1 MNLLTQNS
9 KLKKTSKHFNK
20 RVFNFGLPAYKSST
34 GKVVCRM
41 ADQCIKFCYAKKGAY
56 IWSNVSPAFEKRLQI
71 SMQDNFV
78 DLMVAEIKKKKVDY
92 VRVHDSGDY
101 YDKRYLA
108 KWFKIAELL
117 PNVRFYSYTN
127 EVGMIKNLE
136 SIPKNY
142 DFIFS
147 DSGKQKDLINKKASE
162 VMTKNPKVVKEDTLV
177 GEALNIMNSK
187 KITILCVQQ
196 KNKKNNNEKFFYK
209 SSLILPLKIPNNCKA
224 N

>member
-1 MNLLTQNS
+1 MLND
-9 KLKKTSKHFNK
+9 
-20 RVFNFGLPAYKSST
+20 A
-34 GKVVCRM
+34 
-41 ADQCIKFCYAKKGAY
+41 
-56 IWSNVSPAFEKRLQI
+56 PAFEKRLEI
-71 SMQDNFV
+71 SMQDNFI
-78 DLMVAEIKKKKVDY
+78 DLMIAEIKKKKVDY

-147 DSGKQKDLINKKASE
+147 DSGKQKDLINKKIDRH
-162 VMTKNPKVVKEDTLV
+162 TK
-177 GEALNIMNSK
+177 I
-187 KITILCVQQ
+187 
-196 KNKKNNNEKFFYK
+196 F
-209 SSLILPLKIPNNCKA
+209 SSLENLKKDKYTNCSDYDLYATKWY
-224 N
+224 NDTKKVGLIYH